1 MEKKKIRV
9 AWVCSFSNEKMRAR
23 LLFDSGGC
31 LKILYRLLG
40 VTYGRGTDSAI
51 WNTNAIDE
59 MEKIDDVELHVICP
73 VRGLAKKEVLYEDNG
88 IHYYFF
94 REQNSN
100 IVRFVLHQLFT
111 KYTSHYKKNRSIISR
126 FISEIQPD
134 IVHVMGAENPYYS
147 LSLLDVPSN
156 IPTIIQLQALLTRLV
171 NVTTVKE
178 EKKAFYYKGLMEREI
193 IQKAEYIGT
202 TLCDFKQFIKDE
214 IKPDAQFLNITL
226 AMAQKINL
234 EPSDK
239 QYDFVYFSVN
249 ISKAG
254 EEALESF
261 ILAHK
266 RNPNITLDIVGGYDD
281 AFKEK
286 LDARIQDCG
295 IKDCVTFEGQLPSHD
310 DVIRQIRKARF
321 ALLPLKMDFV
331 PNTLHEAMANGLPV
345 VTTITDGTPSLNEKR
360 QCVLLSAQNDFQ
372 TMADNMIALLDN
384 EQLENELRQN
394 AATYEEERSNNRSII
409 AKWVEAYNIIVES
422 CI

>member
-1 MEKKKIRV
+1 MEKRKIRV

-23 LLFDSGGC
+23 LPFDSGGSFKT
-31 LKILYRLLG
+31 LHKLLG
-40 VTYGRGTDSAI
+40 VTFGREIDSAI
-51 WNTNAIDE
+51 WNTNAIEE

-94 REQNSN
+94 REQNSD
-100 IVRFVLHQLFT
+100 IVRFAWHQLFT
-111 KYTSHYKKNRSIISR
+111 KYTSQYKKNRRIISR
-126 FISEIQPD
+126 YIGEIQPD
-134 IVHVMGAENPYYS
+134 IVHVIGAENPYYS
-147 LSLLDVPSN
+147 LSLLDVPSH

-171 NVTTVKE
+171 DVTQIKE

-193 IQKAEYIGT
+193 IKKADYIGT
-202 TLCDFKQFIKDE
+202 TLDDFRKFIKDE
-214 IKPDAQFLNITL
+214 IKPDAYFLDISL

-234 EPSDK
+234 EQTEK
-239 QYDFVYFSVN
+239 QFDFVYFASS

-281 AFKEK
+281 AFKER
-286 LDARIQDCG
+286 LNARIEECG
-295 IKDCVTFEGQLPSHD
+295 IGNCVTFEGRLPSHD

-345 VTTITDGTPSLNEKR
+345 VTTITDGTPSLNEKKK
-360 QCVLLSAQNDFQ
+360 CVLLSEQNDFQ

-384 EQLENELRQN
+384 EQLGNELRWN
-394 AATYEEERSNNRSII
+394 AAAYEEERSNNRSII
-409 AKWVEAYNIIVES
+409 EKWVEAYKSIVKP
-422 CI
+422 

>member
-1 MEKKKIRV
+1 MDKRKIRV
-9 AWVCSFSNEKMRAR
+9 VWVCSFSNEKIRAK
-23 LLFDSGGC
+23 LPFDSGGC
-31 LKILYRLLG
+31 FKALYKLLG
-40 VTYGRGTDSAI
+40 VTFGRETDSAI
-51 WNTNAIDE
+51 WNTNAIEE
-59 MEKIDDVELHVICP
+59 MEKINDMGLHVICP
-73 VRGLAKKEVLYEDNG
+73 VRGLAKDEVVYEDNG

-100 IVRFVLHQLFT
+100 IVRFVCHQLFT
-111 KYTSHYKKNRSIISR
+111 QYTSQYKKNRRTISQ
-126 FISEIQPD
+126 FISEIRPD

-171 NVTTVKE
+171 NVTQVKE
-178 EKKAFYYKGLMEREI
+178 EKKAFYYKGMLERKI
-193 IQKAEYIGT
+193 IKKANYIGT
-202 TLCDFKQFIKDE
+202 MSPVFRQYIKEE
-214 IKPDAQFLNITL
+214 IKPDARFLDITL

-234 EPSDK
+234 EQTEK
-239 QYDFVYFSVN
+239 QFDFVYFSSS

-266 RNPNITLDIVGGYDD
+266 KNPNITLDIVGGYDD

-286 LDARIQDCG
+286 LDARIKECG
-295 IKDCVTFEGQLPSHD
+295 IESSITFEGRLPSHD
-310 DVIRQIRKARF
+310 DVIHQIRKARF

-372 TMADNMIALLDN
+372 TMSNNMIELLDN
-384 EQLENELRQN
+384 EYLANELRQN
-394 AATYEEERSNNRSII
+394 AAAYENERSNNWSII
-409 AKWVEAYNIIVES
+409 VKWVDAYKNIVQS

>member
-1 MEKKKIRV
+1 MMENRKIRV

-23 LLFDSGGC
+23 LTFDSGGC

-51 WNTNAIDE
+51 WNTNAIEE

-73 VRGLAKKEVLYEDNG
+73 VRGLAKKEVSYEENG

-100 IVRFVLHQLFT
+100 IVRFVLHQLLS
-111 KYTSHYKKNRSIISR
+111 KYTSLYKRNRRVISQL
-126 FISEIQPD
+126 ISEIQPD

-171 NVTTVKE
+171 NVTKVKE
-178 EKKAFYYKGLMEREI
+178 EKKSFYYKGLMEREI
-193 IQKAEYIGT
+193 IKKADYIGT
-202 TLCDFKQFIKDE
+202 TLDDFKKFIIEE
-214 IKPDAQFLNITL
+214 IKSDAQFLDISL

-234 EPSDK
+234 EPSEK
-239 QYDFVYFSVN
+239 QYDFVYFSAN

-266 RNPNITLDIVGGYDD
+266 KNPTITLDIVGGYDE
-281 AFKEK
+281 AFRAR
-286 LDARIQDCG
+286 LDARIKECG
-295 IKDCVTFEGQLPSHD
+295 IDNCITFEGRLPSHD
-310 DVIRQIRKARF
+310 DVIRQIRKAQF

-360 QCVLLSAQNDFQ
+360 QCVLLSEQNDFQ
-372 TMADNMIALLDN
+372 SMADNMIALLDN
-384 EQLENELRQN
+384 ENLGNELRQN
-394 AATYEEERSNNRSII
+394 AAMYENERSNNRSII
-409 AKWVEAYNIIVES
+409 AEWVEAYKNIVLS
-422 CI
+422 